1 MPRTRVDP
9 VLTAIVE
16 AATRGTGASH
26 GLLLRIEG
34 RVMRVAASAG
44 ALGWDVVG
52 EPISAGEGVAGY
64 VAASGQPL
72 VLSAES
78 ADPRLGEGTASLLGH
93 NPSSVLAVP
102 VDGDSRIVGV
112 LELIDPDDGLFD
124 VADTEQAMLHAAV
137 ASAALTDDRLGALA
151 DVPEPAELAA
161 ELRRLADADPGRY
174 ATVATIIEAL
184 VR

>member
-1 MPRTRVDP
+1 MARTRVDP

-26 GLLLRIEG
+26 GLLLAIEG

-72 VLSAES
+72 ALSADS

-93 NPSSVLAVP
+93 NPSAVLAVP
-102 VDGDSRIVGV
+102 VDGGSRIVGV
-112 LELIDPDDGLFD
+112 LELIDPHDGLFD
-124 VADTEQAMLHAAV
+124 VTDTEQAMLHAAV
-137 ASAALTDDRLGALA
+137 ASAALTDARLGALA
-151 DVPEPAELAA
+151 DVPEPAEIAA
-161 ELRRLADADPGRY
+161 ELRRLAEADPGRY